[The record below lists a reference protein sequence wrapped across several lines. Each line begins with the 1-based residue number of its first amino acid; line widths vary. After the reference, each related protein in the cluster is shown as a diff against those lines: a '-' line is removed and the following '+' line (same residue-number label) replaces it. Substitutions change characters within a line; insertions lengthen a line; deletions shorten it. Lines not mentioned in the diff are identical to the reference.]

1 MPYATYRFNKIIAAE
16 TIRFIVTVA
25 IVVYKGLKLVVYRML
40 TYGTQRNFFR
50 RGKEGNIEFKFTDLF
65 GADQTAILNEFMTGL
80 GVKPNRA

>member
-1 MPYATYRFNKIIAAE
+1 MFYLWNEVCKE
-16 TIRFIVTVA
+16 E
-25 IVVYKGLKLVVYRML
+25 
-40 TYGTQRNFFR
+40 YGTQRNFFR

>member
-1 MPYATYRFNKIIAAE
+1 MGNFFIKKNVEAKEFVNKVMFYLWNE
-16 TIRFIVTVA
+16 VC
-25 IVVYKGLKLVVYRML
+25 KEE
-40 TYGTQRNFFR
+40 YGTQRNFFR